1 MSATEAHIDVFGRTD
16 IGRRRE
22 RNEDHFLTARLGKT
36 LEVQQSNLEAGDWIR
51 GLATT
56 EAWLLMVADGVAG
69 STSGD
74 EASSTAVRMLA
85 EHLGHVVSCYYH
97 ADVETEH
104 EFLAG
109 LEEAVDRA
117 HQKVLDDATRGGGSA
132 ATTLTLVTMVWP
144 RAYLV
149 HIGDS
154 RCYHLRHGRLRQVT
168 QDQTLA
174 ELMVDTGAMTADAAT
189 AAGMDNV
196 LTSAIGSKSARPTIG
211 LIDLEIGDSIVVC
224 SDGLTRHVG
233 DDYMLATLTEEES
246 AEAACNRLVDAA
258 LAGGGRDNISVI
270 VARAGGG

>member
-1 MSATEAHIDVFGRTD
+1 MSAAERIDLFGRTD
-16 IGRRRE
+16 IGLRRE

-36 LEVQQSNLEAGDWIR
+36 LEVRQSNLQSGDWM
-51 GLATT
+51 GPLATT
-56 EAWLLMVADGVAG
+56 EAWLMMVADGVAG

-74 EASSTAVRMLA
+74 EASSTAVQVLA

-97 ADVETEH
+97 ADVDTEH

-117 HQKVLDDATRGGGSA
+117 HEKVLGDALRGGGSA
-132 ATTLTLVTMVWP
+132 ATTLTLVTLVWP

-154 RCYHLRHGRLRQVT
+154 RCYHLRDGRLRKVT

-211 LIDLEIGDSIVVC
+211 LIDLEIGDSLVLC
-224 SDGLTRHVG
+224 TDGLTRHVG
-233 DDYMLATLTEEES
+233 DEYIRAALEDEPS

-258 LAGGGRDNISVI
+258 LAGGGRDNISVV
-270 VARAGGG
+270 VARAQAD